1 MFRTHVRFVGRVF
14 GKFLFRLIDQFYAV
28 AVIHSR
34 SLLRRTSDY
43 YKLREKRRKKIFAIL
58 SDIYIYILYVYKYI
72 YTHDTVKRPHV
83 SPRVPLRI
91 IKPCICHRS
100 EPVSV
105 PRNRNRCL
113 THSSTRFDK
122 RIGLRPKESFSNPS
136 TNNIDSNSYY
146 IAFYPRKNSFSKRLA
161 VFTFLRNVS
170 AGYTALH
177 RSSSSS
183 SSCLSAI
190 RVHLRL
196 RPSELSRERGRDDKL
211 CQYNCPRVSQIRG

>member
-1 MFRTHVRFVGRVF
+1 MFRTHVRFIRRVF

-58 SDIYIYILYVYKYI
+58 FSPISIYIYILYVYKYI

-122 RIGLRPKESFSNPS
+122 RIGLRPKESFSNPIPRLITS
-136 TNNIDSNSYY
+136 IRTRIISHFTRGKIRFRNGWPFSLSSETCQRVIQRFIDPPPPPPP
-146 IAFYPRKNSFSKRLA
+146 AFLQFASICDYVRAN
-161 VFTFLRNVS
+161 
-170 AGYTALH
+170 
-177 RSSSSS
+177 
-183 SSCLSAI
+183 
-190 RVHLRL
+190 
-196 RPSELSRERGRDDKL
+196 
-211 CQYNCPRVSQIRG
+211 

>member
-58 SDIYIYILYVYKYI
+58 FSPISIYIYILYVYKYI
-72 YTHDTVKRPHV
+72 YKYTHDTVKRPHV

-122 RIGLRPKESFSNPS
+122 RIGLRPKESFSNPIS
-136 TNNIDSNSYY
+136 RLITSIRTRIISHFTRGKIRFRNGWPFSLSSETCQRVIQRFIDPPLPPPP
-146 IAFYPRKNSFSKRLA
+146 AFLQFASICDYVRAN
-161 VFTFLRNVS
+161 
-170 AGYTALH
+170 
-177 RSSSSS
+177 
-183 SSCLSAI
+183 
-190 RVHLRL
+190 
-196 RPSELSRERGRDDKL
+196 
-211 CQYNCPRVSQIRG
+211 

>member
-43 YKLREKRRKKIFAIL
+43 YKLREKRRKKSFAIL
-58 SDIYIYILYVYKYI
+58 FSPISIYIYYMYINIYI

-122 RIGLRPKESFSNPS
+122 RIGLRPKESFSNPIPRLITS
-136 TNNIDSNSYY
+136 IRTRIISHFTRGKIRFRNGWPFSLSSETCQRVIQRFIDPPPPP
-146 IAFYPRKNSFSKRLA
+146 AFLQFASICDYVRAN
-161 VFTFLRNVS
+161 
-170 AGYTALH
+170 
-177 RSSSSS
+177 
-183 SSCLSAI
+183 
-190 RVHLRL
+190 
-196 RPSELSRERGRDDKL
+196 
-211 CQYNCPRVSQIRG
+211 

>member
-1 MFRTHVRFVGRVF
+1 M
-14 GKFLFRLIDQFYAV
+14 
-28 AVIHSR
+28 
-34 SLLRRTSDY
+34 LRRTSDY
-43 YKLREKRRKKIFAIL
+43 YIITRKKKKENFRDPIL

-122 RIGLRPKESFSNPS
+122 RIGLRPKESFSNPIPRLITS
-136 TNNIDSNSYY
+136 IRTRIISHFTRGKIRFRNGWPFSLSSETCQRVIQRFIDPPPPPPP
-146 IAFYPRKNSFSKRLA
+146 AFLQFASICDYVRAN
-161 VFTFLRNVS
+161 
-170 AGYTALH
+170 
-177 RSSSSS
+177 
-183 SSCLSAI
+183 
-190 RVHLRL
+190 
-196 RPSELSRERGRDDKL
+196 
-211 CQYNCPRVSQIRG
+211 